1 MTAPAKMTVVEL
13 REALKARG
21 LDAGGL
27 KPALV
32 SRLQQALEADEAA
45 EAGGPAAAA
54 AAAAAAADEAT
65 TLNNHGKAAG
75 ESRATRERRR
85 VARHPF
91 DPAACDAR
99 VHTVRRPPAAV
110 CFSRRRRT
118 PRRSRLG
125 WGGGDLKSQGY
136 RVQRSFFRCPPSHL
150 SGASFSARAEVCRVL
165 TRAARLPPTPRL
177 RPSLSP
183 PMSPSDGRR
192 RWSRRRR
199 RVRPT
204 TGGGAGA
211 GPRGSRPGPRRD
223 GC

>member
-54 AAAAAAADEAT
+54 AAAAADEAT
-65 TLNNHGKAAG
+65 LKNESKAAG

-91 DPAACDAR
+91 DPSCTPYAA
-99 VHTVRRPPAAV
+99 HPRPSV
-110 CFSRRRRT
+110 SR
-118 PRRSRLG
+118 
-125 WGGGDLKSQGY
+125 GD
-136 RVQRSFFRCPPSHL
+136 VDPP
-150 SGASFSARAEVCRVL
+150 
-165 TRAARLPPTPRL
+165 
-177 RPSLSP
+177 PSLSP
-183 PMSPSDGRR
+183 RLGRGGLKKSGLSRPTFVRSLPSQRPGWCVVLGALFAVSAPDARRAPPPNAASPSVPLAAD
-192 RWSRRRR
+192 
-199 RVRPT
+199 V
-204 TGGGAGA
+204 AV
-211 GPRGSRPGPRRD
+211 
-223 GC
+223 